1 MNSEPPPIHQCFR
14 PAFCGMVS
22 IVLQP
27 TLFTVIFLIPKY
39 IIKIQLYIQCQIFSR
54 VAKTGEQE
62 KILMN
67 EHILHDMTLV
77 NQQFHLRNNRV
88 FPFAN

>member
-1 MNSEPPPIHQCFR
+1 MNSEPPLIHQCFK
-14 PAFCGMVS
+14 PAFCGMVLF
-22 IVLQP
+22 VLQP

-39 IIKIQLYIQCQIFSR
+39 IIKIVMYSMPNIFAR
-54 VAKTGEQE
+54 CKNRGEN
-62 KILMN
+62 LMN

>member
-1 MNSEPPPIHQCFR
+1 MNSEPPLIHQCFR

-39 IIKIQLYIQCQIFSR
+39 IIKIVMYSMPNIFAR
-54 VAKTGEQE
+54 CKNRKTGEN
-62 KILMN
+62 LMN
-67 EHILHDMTLV
+67 DHILHDMTLV

>member
-1 MNSEPPPIHQCFR
+1 MNSEPPLIHQCFR

-39 IIKIQLYIQCQIFSR
+39 IIKIVMYSMPNIFAR
-54 VAKTGEQE
+54 CKNRGEN
-62 KILMN
+62 LMN